1 MDYALAGGEDYT
13 LVVTIATGQAEAVQ
27 KSYEQHFG
35 KPLFELGE
43 ITDTC
48 RLELV
53 DTAGRVK
60 LVGAE
65 GWNHFKKT

>member
-1 MDYALAGGEDYT
+1 
-13 LVVTIATGQAEAVQ
+13 LVVTIATNQAEAVQ
-27 KSYEQHFG
+27 KSYEKHFG

-53 DTAGRVK
+53 DSAGRVRPAA
-60 LVGAE
+60 AE
-65 GWNHFKKT
+65 GWNHFK